1 MPSFEPKEEKIPVTS
16 LADERRSPHITRVT
30 GKSRLYRV
38 LDHKVPSVTSVL
50 STVYPKPALVGWAKK
65 ISREAYGSYL
75 EDHMGEPITPDII
88 AKGMESAK
96 GAEKDTTA
104 RDYGTTV
111 HELISR
117 DVQGKRIE
125 VASEFADTIEA
136 WREWRSLFK
145 LKLIDSEVAVYLI
158 GGAQHMRYAGTVD
171 LIFKRPNGRYL
182 ISDIKTSKAVYP
194 EALLQLVA
202 YAGALKWLA
211 PHPIEVD
218 MEVLR
223 LGKDKKNKP
232 EFEVVSVTNAAKLWE
247 TWAAAL
253 RFHYEYEGEQ

>member
-30 GKSRLYRV
+30 GKRRLYRV
-38 LDHKVPSVTSVL
+38 LDYKLPSVTSVL
-50 STVYPKPALVGWAKK
+50 SKVYPKPALTNWAKK
-65 ISREAYGSYL
+65 ISREAYGSFL
-75 EDHMGEPITPDII
+75 EEHMGEPITPDII
-88 AKGMESAK
+88 AEGMESAK
-96 GAEKDTTA
+96 NADKDTTA
-104 RDYGTTV
+104 RDYGTEA

-117 DVQGKRIE
+117 DVRGKPIE
-125 VASEFADTIEA
+125 VDSEFADTIEA

-158 GGAQHMRYAGTVD
+158 GAASHMRYAGTVD
-171 LIFKRPNGRYL
+171 LIFRRPNGRYL

-202 YAGALKWLA
+202 YAGALKWRA
-211 PHPIEVD
+211 PHPIEID

-223 LGKDKKNKP
+223 LGKNKP
-232 EFEVVSVTNAAKLWE
+232 EFEVVSVTDAPKLWE

-253 RFHYEYEGEQ
+253 KFHHELEGEAE